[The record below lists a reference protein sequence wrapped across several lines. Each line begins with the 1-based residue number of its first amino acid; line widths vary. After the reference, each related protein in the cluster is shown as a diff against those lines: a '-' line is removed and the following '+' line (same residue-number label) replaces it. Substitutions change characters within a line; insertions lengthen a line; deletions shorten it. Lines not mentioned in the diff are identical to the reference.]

1 MAPKLWLQ
9 KTPEVLQLL
18 EPLLKHL
25 GRGPDCAGGIDVAV
39 VLLAVDTIRYTE
51 NCFAEECC
59 MFFGLIIFIYEHLNK
74 STVFCLLLMHSKS
87 NLSANKLDPADTN
100 EALSW
105 NIRTSSLPAKPPESQ
120 AAKAGS

>member
-1 MAPKLWLQ
+1 MAPKN
-9 KTPEVLQLL
+9 TRGFAA
-18 EPLLKHL
+18 L
-25 GRGPDCAGGIDVAV
+25 GAFVKAFGPRPGAGGIDVAV
-39 VLLAVDTIRYTE
+39 VLVAVDTIRYIE
-51 NCFAEECC
+51 NCFTEECC
-59 MFFGLIIFIYEHLNK
+59 IFIGLIIFIYEHLDK

-87 NLSANKLDPADTN
+87 SLSANKLNPADTH